1 MVYYPVAEA
10 EASALVTF
18 LVGVLIG
25 AVFTT
30 VGAAGAATTGFY
42 QALIGASTGIRP
54 TNVLMTSIAPMMG
67 VYVYWKERRIA
78 PPFVGIIVVGIFFG
92 VMLGSWGTVKMFGT
106 TASKN
111 YIGVLGVIGALTG
124 IYLGYETLPEVRKK
138 KEKLVAMSRRFEEKV
153 KELRAS
159 GKWRELKESTY
170 RTLKISPREY
180 TFTFAGEMLTFN
192 PVMVLSV
199 GLIVGFIASFFGI
212 GGGNL
217 YVLFLAGV
225 CGLPMYL
232 VAGTSIAAALFTSL
246 WTVINYLYRD
256 VAVDWLLVINL
267 ALGVAI
273 GGYLGPKYSKFVP
286 EVVLRRFAGGVLLV
300 VGILLMRKAGWW

>member
-1 MVYYPVAEA
+1 MAYYPVAEA
-10 EASALVTF
+10 EASPILTF
-18 LVGVLIG
+18 VVGVIIG

-42 QALIGASTGIRP
+42 QALIGVSTGIRP

-78 PPFVGIIVVGIFFG
+78 PPFVGFIVIGIFFG
-92 VMLGSWGTVKMFGT
+92 VILGSWGTVKMFGT

-111 YIGVLGVIGALTG
+111 YIGILGIIGMLTG
-124 IYLGYETLPEVRKK
+124 AYLGYETIPEIRNKRK
-138 KEKLVAMSRRFEEKV
+138 KLVAMSRRFEEKV
-153 KELRAS
+153 KELKAS
-159 GKWRELKESTY
+159 GQWRELKKSTY
-170 RTLKISPREY
+170 RTLKISSREY
-180 TFTFAGEMLTFN
+180 TFTFAGEELTFN
-192 PVMVLSV
+192 PVKVLSV
-199 GLIVGFIASFFGI
+199 GFIVGFIASFFGI

-217 YVLFLAGV
+217 YVLFLAGI

-267 ALGVAI
+267 ALGVII
-273 GGYLGPKYSKFVP
+273 GGYIGPKYSKFIP
-286 EVVLRRFAGGVLLV
+286 EVLLRRFAGGVLVLV
-300 VGILLMRKAGWW
+300 GALLMHKAGWW

>member
-1 MVYYPVAEA
+1 MAYYPVAEA
-10 EASALVTF
+10 EASPILTF
-18 LVGVLIG
+18 VVGVIIG

-42 QALIGASTGIRP
+42 QALIGVSTGIRP

-67 VYVYWKERRIA
+67 VYIYWKERRIA
-78 PPFVGIIVVGIFFG
+78 PPFVGFIVIGIFFG
-92 VMLGSWGTVKMFGT
+92 VILGSWGTVKMFGT

-111 YIGVLGVIGALTG
+111 YIGILGIIGMLTG
-124 IYLGYETLPEVRKK
+124 AYLGYETLPEIRNKRK
-138 KEKLVAMSRRFEEKV
+138 KLVAMSRRFEEKV
-153 KELRAS
+153 KELKAS
-159 GKWRELKESTY
+159 GKWRELRKSTY

-180 TFTFAGEMLTFN
+180 TFTFAGEELTFN
-192 PVMVLSV
+192 PGKVLSV
-199 GLIVGFIASFFGI
+199 GFIVGFIASFFGI

-217 YVLFLAGV
+217 YVLFLAGI

-267 ALGVAI
+267 ALRVII
-273 GGYLGPKYSKFVP
+273 GGYIGPKYSKFIP
-286 EVVLRRFAGGVLLV
+286 EVLLRRFAGGVLIV
-300 VGILLMRKAGWW
+300 VGALLMHKAGWW